1 MIAYCFFF
9 HNVEGIVGVE
19 IDDDTVD
26 NDDDDCLQREH
37 LNSSF
42 FLTLVKPTQTR

>member
-1 MIAYCFFF
+1 MKFWFY
-9 HNVEGIVGVE
+9 NVKGIVGVE

-26 NDDDDCLQREH
+26 IDDCLHCAH

-42 FLTLVKPTQTR
+42 FLTLVSPTQTR